1 MGDIKYY
8 EIHKMI
14 NADIQTDSSSAISVT
29 RSSVIRA
36 NRVKISQVHECPVCF
51 CVCTSGYTACYSCTF
66 LIRRISCTEELLQI
80 LETHRLILSQT
91 SSVNLMAI
99 PTYCTRE
106 VQKRIK
112 EAENNPEVTS
122 DILLVAQ
129 MELAFLLSKE
139 CVSFYTCH
147 VAMDRLIK
155 YQEEDIS
162 PAIIFT
168 SVQVYLIHDCHWKS
182 N

>member
-1 MGDIKYY
+1 
-8 EIHKMI
+8 
-14 NADIQTDSSSAISVT
+14 
-29 RSSVIRA
+29 
-36 NRVKISQVHECPVCF
+36 
-51 CVCTSGYTACYSCTF
+51 
-66 LIRRISCTEELLQI
+66 
-80 LETHRLILSQT
+80 
-91 SSVNLMAI
+91 MAI

-155 YQEEDIS
+155 YQEEDVS

-168 SVQVYLIHDCHWKS
+168 SVQVHLLVVFRGEE
-182 N
+182 